1 MILFQIKSPFKGGLI
16 LECVFDFVMLYQ
28 INEITILNLV

>member
-16 LECVFDFVMLYQ
+16 LEVVFDFVMSQVDNIYEVLF
-28 INEITILNLV
+28 I